1 MRPITISQSIT
12 DRQDESLGLYFKDVS
27 KQSMIDINEEI
38 ALTKRIKKGDRE
50 ALDKLVRAN
59 LRFAISIAKQYQNNG
74 LPLVDLIQEAN
85 LGLIKAAETY
95 DETKG
100 FRFISYA
107 VWWIR
112 QAIMRALSDQ
122 CRTVRIPANQIV
134 SYSKV
139 TKAISKF
146 EQEHNRKPDTTELES
161 ETNLS
166 ESKINTALTA
176 ISRSVSLESPLK
188 VDETSGTL
196 LDTIVNDSCEDIND
210 SINNKETS
218 DIINKI
224 LDTLSYRERDII
236 RMSFGIN
243 MIPMQNEE
251 IAWRF
256 GIGAERVR
264 QIQHEALEK
273 IRINYSNE
281 LKELL

>member
-1 MRPITISQSIT
+1 
-12 DRQDESLGLYFKDVS
+12 
-27 KQSMIDINEEI
+27 MIDINEEI

-85 LGLIKAAETY
+85 IGLCRAAETY